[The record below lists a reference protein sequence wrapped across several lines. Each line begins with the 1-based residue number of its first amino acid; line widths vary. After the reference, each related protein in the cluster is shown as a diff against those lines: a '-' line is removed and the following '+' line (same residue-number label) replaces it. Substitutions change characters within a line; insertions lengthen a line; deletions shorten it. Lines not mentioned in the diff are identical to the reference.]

1 MVSLSSQKHT
11 YMYPCF
17 SEVHFMPH
25 HFYGITDSMDTS
37 LSKLGETVKDRE
49 AWHAAVLSAQRVK
62 HGLAT
67 EQFLWKTYISM
78 FLLTQRNLK
87 RILCWFR
94 SKPFSLLQ
102 LQAEKGATKLLSY
115 ELHSAIS
122 YYSSELWLQ
131 ASGLYLNFCAS
142 VSKTCPKASAS
153 LYVISVHERS
163 HRDTLQPVSVHYY
176 VQ

>member
-1 MVSLSSQKHT
+1 MASPTQWTWVWANSRRQWRTGKPGMLQFSQLRSQTQLSNWT
-11 YMYPCF
+11 TI
-17 SEVHFMPH
+17 FM
-25 HFYGITDSMDTS
+25 
-37 LSKLGETVKDRE
+37 KDLRKY
-49 AWHAAVLSAQRVK
+49 L
-62 HGLAT
+62 
-67 EQFLWKTYISM
+67 

-102 LQAEKGATKLLSY
+102 PQAEKGATKLLSY

-122 YYSSELWLQ
+122 YYSSELCLR

-142 VSKTCPKASAS
+142 ISNTCPEATAS
-153 LYVISVHERS
+153 LYVMSVHERS
-163 HRDTLQPVSVHYY
+163 HRDTLQPVPAHYY